1 MEIHHT
7 VEDKYCYSKIVGTM
21 LETFPEVREQYAK
34 ELRWI
39 SDTFQGQKTGGQ
51 SLYFDRCFCDF
62 LGRLLAAES
71 TDNRQLERVFDFL
84 ENMASSD
91 DADVRDLLQVTVL
104 EYLRSWHILQRN
116 SEMLMQPETKKIF
129 NKVKQYLGEPPQG
142 ALPYFAPLRSK
153 LKG

>member
-1 MEIHHT
+1 M
-7 VEDKYCYSKIVGTM
+7 YSYFGIVND
-21 LETFPEVREQYAK
+21 LLKEFPEISKNYA
-34 ELRWI
+34 EEIAWI
-39 SDTFQGQKTGGQ
+39 KDTFKGQETGGQ
-51 SLYFDRCFCDF
+51 TIYFDRCFCDF

>member
-1 MEIHHT
+1 
-7 VEDKYCYSKIVGTM
+7 
-21 LETFPEVREQYAK
+21 
-34 ELRWI
+34 
-39 SDTFQGQKTGGQ
+39 
-51 SLYFDRCFCDF
+51 
-62 LGRLLAAES
+62 
-71 TDNRQLERVFDFL
+71 
-84 ENMASSD
+84 MASSD

>member
-1 MEIHHT
+1 MNLQN
-7 VEDKYCYSKIVGTM
+7 KYHYPVISDTM
-21 LETFPEVREQYAK
+21 LEAFPEIRERYTK
-34 ELRWI
+34 EIRWI
-39 SDTFQGQKTGGQ
+39 SETFQGNSTRGQ
-51 SLYFDRCFCDF
+51 SLYFDHCFCDF
-62 LGRLLAAES
+62 LERLLAAES

-129 NKVKQYLGEPPQG
+129 NIVKQYLGEPPQG